1 MLLFAFPALL
11 PGRAPAAEASRVGRQ
26 LPARELLAR
35 VRTHLELAK
44 LRRAW
49 LVELELRVQHRT
61 AELVQTTKD
70 LEDRAEKMADQIQK
84 RLATFADKAEDI
96 EHNDIAKELYALA
109 KSL

>member
-1 MLLFAFPALL
+1 M
-11 PGRAPAAEASRVGRQ
+11 PGSGEESSVEGLEAGADDYLVKPFS
-26 LPARELLAR
+26 ARELLAR

-70 LEDRAEKMADQIQK
+70 LEAEIAV
-84 RLATFADKAEDI
+84 RNLAEDEI
-96 EHNDIAKELYALA
+96 RRFNDDLGRRVVERTDE
-109 KSL
+109 